1 MTINTKYS
9 IKEGVWVMYHN
20 RAKQARIGGIVYALG
35 SVNKSLDEVLDTQQN
50 SKDGF
55 TIMGSPRLIYT
66 IEFPTVMS
74 DYNRD
79 CFYEKYTEDR
89 IFPSKEELLKSL

>member
-1 MTINTKYS
+1 MTITTKFNM
-9 IKEGVWVMYHN
+9 EEPVWVMYHN
-20 RAKQARIGGIVYALG
+20 RATQVRIGGIVYALG

-50 SKDGF
+50 SKEGF
-55 TIMGSPRLIYT
+55 TLMGSPRLIYT
-66 IEFPTVMS
+66 IKFPTPLS
-74 DYNRD
+74 EYSGN